1 MHTTISRNNGDL
13 FMEKVAL
20 SDIAGQFGTPCYV
33 YSKSALELNYEA
45 YTSALG
51 SHPHLICYAVKSN
64 SNIAV
69 LQTLAS
75 LGAGFDIV
83 SVGELERVLMAGGD
97 PSKVVFSGLG
107 KTSCEMRRALE
118 VGIHCFNVESESELV
133 LLNET
138 ASVLSLKAPVSIRVN
153 PDVNANTHPYI
164 STGLKED
171 KFGIDIN
178 HAMTVYQNAVLMN
191 NIDVIGI
198 DCHIG
203 SQLTEVRPFVDA
215 MKRLLILVDQLAE
228 LKINLNHID
237 IGGGLGVR
245 YRDESIQSV
254 DDYMHDLLPLLAH
267 RSETLVLEPGRS
279 ITANAGAML
288 TQVQFIKSNEHKNF
302 AIVDAAMNDMLR
314 PSLYQAWM
322 NIQPISHNA
331 GVVEKEYDVVGP
343 VCESGDFLGKDRKL
357 KVKEGDH
364 LCLFSAGSYGFV
376 MSSNYNS
383 RPRAPEIMVDDD
395 NVFLV
400 RQRETIQDLIRGE
413 QLLPVN
419 SSSNC

>member
-13 FMEKVAL
+13 FMENVAL
-20 SDIAGQFGTPCYV
+20 SDIAQQFGTPCYV
-33 YSKSALELNYEA
+33 YSKSAIELNYGA
-45 YTSALG
+45 YVTALG
-51 SHPHLICYAVKSN
+51 DRPHLVCYAVKSN

-69 LQTLAS
+69 LQTLAA

-107 KTSCEMRRALE
+107 KTSGEMRRALE

-133 LLNET
+133 LLNKT
-138 ASVLSLKAPVSIRVN
+138 ASALSVKAPVSIRVN

-178 HAMTVYQNAVLMN
+178 YAMTVYQNASLMD

-215 MKRLLILVDQLAE
+215 MNRLLILVDQLAE
-228 LKINLNHID
+228 LKITLNHID

-254 DDYMHDLLPLLAH
+254 DEYMRELLPLLAH

-279 ITANAGAML
+279 ITANAGALL
-288 TQVQFIKSNEHKNF
+288 TQVKFIKSNEHKNF

-383 RPRAPEIMVDDD
+383 RPRAPEIMVDGD

>member
-1 MHTTISRNNGDL
+1 MHTTISRQNGDL
-13 FMEKVAL
+13 FMEKIAL
-20 SDIAGQFGTPCYV
+20 SDITHQFGTPCYV
-33 YSKSALELNYEA
+33 YSKGAIERNYES
-45 YTSALG
+45 YVTALG
-51 SHPHLICYAVKSN
+51 EQPHLVCYAVKSN

-69 LQTLAS
+69 LQTLAA

-107 KTSCEMRRALE
+107 KTPQEMRRALE
-118 VGIHCFNVESESELV
+118 IGIHCFNVESESELE
-133 LLNET
+133 LLNKI
-138 ASVLSLKAPVSIRVN
+138 ASELSMRAPVSIRVN

-178 HAMTVYQNAVLMN
+178 NALAVYQHASLMD
-191 NIDVIGI
+191 NIHLIGI

-203 SQLTEVRPFVDA
+203 SQLTEIAPFVDA
-215 MKRLLILVDQLAE
+215 MDRLLILVDQLGA
-228 LKINLNHID
+228 LKISLNHID

-245 YRDESIQSV
+245 YRDESTQSV
-254 DDYMHDLLPLLAH
+254 DDYMSELLPRLAQ
-267 RSETLVLEPGRS
+267 RSEILILEPGRS
-279 ITANAGAML
+279 ITANAGVLL
-288 TQVQFIKSNEHKNF
+288 TEVQFIKSNDHKNF
-302 AIVDAAMNDMLR
+302 VIVDAAMNDMLR

-322 NIQPISHNA
+322 DIQPISDSSDLD
-331 GVVEKEYDVVGP
+331 EKVYDVVGP
-343 VCESGDFLGKDRKL
+343 VCESGDFLGKERPL

-383 RPRAPEIMVDDD
+383 RPRAPEIMVDADS
-395 NVFLV
+395 VYLI
-400 RQRETIQDLIRGE
+400 RQRETIQDLTRGE

-419 SSSNC
+419 